1 MRSAVK
7 QGKQYLLVLT
17 CRFLV
22 SWPPMTYQHDSI
34 RPIVWQDD
42 HLELLDQRI
51 LPAEYKFI
59 PYTDVNAVAEA
70 IRAMVVRG
78 APAIGITAAYGIVL
92 AARQRYAENPANW
105 LAAIQDDFAT
115 LAASRPTAVNLFW
128 AIERMKRCCAGIE
141 GDPEPRLLQE
151 AHRILE
157 EDIAANHRM
166 GQLGA
171 SLIEPG
177 SGVLT
182 HCNAGALATGGY
194 GTALGVIRS
203 AWAQGKI
210 TEVHAD
216 ETRPWMQGARLTA
229 WELIKD
235 GIPVQLNTDGA
246 AAWLMKQG
254 KVQWVI
260 VGSDRIAANGDVA
273 NKIGTYNLAVLAKHH
288 GVKFMVAAPTST
300 IDMNVASGDEI
311 PIENRDTSEILALGG
326 QKLAADGAGAWNP
339 VFDVTPAELVDAIV
353 TENGFIEA
361 PNKSKVEQLMTD

>member
-1 MRSAVK
+1 MTH
-7 QGKQYLLVLT
+7 QY
-17 CRFLV
+17 
-22 SWPPMTYQHDSI
+22 DSI

-51 LPAEYKFI
+51 LPGEYQFI
-59 PYTDVNAVAEA
+59 RYTEVRAVADA
-70 IRAMVVRG
+70 IRDMVVRG

-92 AARQRYAENPANW
+92 AARQRYAENADNW
-105 LAAIQDDFAT
+105 LSAMQEDFDT
-115 LAASRPTAVNLFW
+115 LATSRPTAVNLFW
-128 AIERMKRCCAGIE
+128 AIERMKQCCADIK

-151 AHRILE
+151 AHAILE

-166 GQLGA
+166 GELGA
-171 SLIEPG
+171 SLIESG

-210 TEVHAD
+210 TQVHAD

-229 WELIKD
+229 WELLQD
-235 GIPVQLNTDGA
+235 GIPVELNTDGA
-246 AAWLMKQG
+246 AAWLMQQG

-273 NKIGTYNLAVLAKHH
+273 NKIGTYNLAVLAKYH

-300 IDMNVASGDEI
+300 IDMSVASGEDI
-311 PIENRDTSEILALGG
+311 PIESRDTSEILALGG
-326 QKLAADGAGAWNP
+326 QRLAAEGAEAWNP

-353 TENGFIEA
+353 TEKGIIEK
-361 PNKSKVEQLMTD
+361 PDQDKINQLMSD